1 MITITEYYVAEA
13 LFRITD
19 VLNAAKESAMIEN
32 SIVSCLY
39 RNFLA

>member
-19 VLNAAKESAMIEN
+19 VLNAAKESAMN
-32 SIVSCLY
+32 DGKTIVMCKQLD
-39 RNFLA
+39 